1 MASEAG
7 DAERLARAT
16 FAIQSATRTIT
27 HMLKHSQT
35 GEPIDLNKLAY
46 FSHRIVF
53 IAAIMHIRFG
63 DRDEKWAVDLETF
76 KHYMRYF
83 EPRYKLYGI
92 LSVYWGLYPVLTD
105 VFNR

>member
-1 MASEAG
+1 MVSEVG

-27 HMLKHSQT
+27 YMLKHSQT
-35 GEPIDLNKLAY
+35 GEPLNLDRLALW
-46 FSHRIVF
+46 SHRIVYT
-53 IAAIMHIRFG
+53 AALMHIRFG
-63 DRDEKWAVDLETF
+63 DRNEEWTADLETM

-92 LSVYWGLYPVLTD
+92 LSMY
-105 VFNR
+105 